1 VARCRSDPLAARY
14 AESIKSLRKCKGL
27 SLFPDKWFTKS
38 RRLPLLGLIEDIAM
52 ITEKTVFVLGAGA
65 SHPYGLPLGS
75 GLKNLVL
82 ANYDS
87 AQGHAVHL
95 YNASPL
101 LPNQVGTFTS
111 GLRFSGLS
119 SVDAFLE
126 RRPEFLEVGKAT
138 MGIELLYGEAGAN
151 PWQDGSNWLTYLYG
165 NMIGGSLDE
174 FGENQVS
181 FVTFNYDRVVEHFF
195 HTSLQNT
202 FGKSAG
208 DTARTL
214 DQIPIIH
221 LHGRVGYLPWQS
233 DRNVV
238 PFGATEIGALQMNVM
253 LSEIKV
259 VHEDIT
265 DGRDREFTRAKE
277 LIADAARVYLLGFG
291 FGGRNVERLGL
302 ATVEAHDYAGTAYGM
317 TSKETNQ
324 CKVLC
329 GNRANLNQNLPALE
343 FLRNM
348 ATLN

>member
-1 VARCRSDPLAARY
+1 VPYVGIVGPIL
-14 AESIKSLRKCKGL
+14 KVLRA
-27 SLFPDKWFTKS
+27 TK
-38 RRLPLLGLIEDIAM
+38 LKQVLDTDGAM
-52 ITEKTVFVLGAGA
+52 ITNKTVFILGAGA
-65 SHPYGLPLGS
+65 SNPYGLPLGA

-82 ANYDS
+82 SNYNNV
-87 AQGHAVHL
+87 QGHAVHL
-95 YNASPL
+95 YNTTPFGQD
-101 LPNQVGTFTS
+101 QVGAFIS

-126 RRPEFLEVGKAT
+126 RRPNFLEVGKAT
-138 MGIELLYGEAGAN
+138 MGIELLFCEAGAN
-151 PWQDGSNWLTYLYG
+151 LWQDGSNWLTYLYG
-165 NMIGGSLDE
+165 NMIGGSLEE
-174 FGENQVS
+174 FTKNQVS

-202 FGKSAG
+202 FGKGAG
-208 DTARTL
+208 DTARIL

-221 LHGRVGYLPWQS
+221 LHGQVGYLPWQS

-238 PFGATEIGALQMNVM
+238 PFGATAIGALQMNVM

-265 DGRDREFTRAKE
+265 DGRDKEFKRAKE

-302 ATVEAHDYAGTAYGM
+302 ANVEAHDYAGTAYGM

-329 GNRANLNQNLPALE
+329 GNRANLNQNFPALE

-348 ATLN
+348 ASLN